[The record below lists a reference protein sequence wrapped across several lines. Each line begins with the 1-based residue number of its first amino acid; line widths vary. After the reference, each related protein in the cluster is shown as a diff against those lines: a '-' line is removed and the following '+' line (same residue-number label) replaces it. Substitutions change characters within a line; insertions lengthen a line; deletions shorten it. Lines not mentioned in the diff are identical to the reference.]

1 MGLRGLI
8 EDWFLTQRGPLT
20 PKGGIGL
27 SGFIVGFGFLR
38 REAYYSLQ
46 LCHSEV
52 RGISAL
58 GSDFDEKYFVF
69 WGLIEDWFL
78 TQGSLLR
85 WDDNF
90 WGGCFW
96 NGGLGTYAGVP
107 PLSG

>member
-1 MGLRGLI
+1 MEGH
-8 EDWFLTQRGPLT
+8 WNLTQRGPLA

-46 LCHSEV
+46 LCPSEV

-69 WGLIEDWFL
+69 WVVALECGIGFL
-78 TQGSLLR
+78 RRGPSFVGMTI
-85 WDDNF
+85 
-90 WGGCFW
+90 
-96 NGGLGTYAGVP
+96 LGVIA
-107 PLSG
+107 LD